1 MVNPQDGEVQV
12 HQPDVRDPPLH
23 RDDVDSNYARKF
35 KPRETLVEHC
45 TNNQPSGS
53 LGRIL
58 IPCRFR
64 WDSEMPSCCKPCSVS
79 RFVHIVDHDCDFFSQ
94 VALLAHIPRESGNFT
109 FANPR
114 ALTVSA
120 PFSESVM
127 AVGTGFSQL
136 FRSVGQVRS
145 ITSVV
150 GPIRTTTR
158 CRSPAWPS
166 PRRFSSPFSIVNFG
180 SGSTGP
186 DQTRYHRNQIFH
198 IHSSHVLFP
207 PPPKVIRRIR
217 ESAKLVVSLPPDLQ
231 RPARDSYDV
240 ALRIVFIMAMCS
252 TLMAY
257 IARLPVSFAMLVGY
271 TASHTTY
278 RSRINLWTSRSP
290 PALNSR
296 NALPP
301 RQTLKIPPILSPH
314 PLRPPLKAM
323 TRTAANGGQYL
334 EQSSRLDLKRSEGL
348 SGYECVDGGVDLE
361 SDIIGGFR
369 SKEPGEFRGTE

>member
-1 MVNPQDGEVQV
+1 MVNAQDGEVQV

-23 RDDVDSNYARKF
+23 RNDVDSNYARTF
-35 KPRETLVEHC
+35 EPRKTLVEHC
-45 TNNQPSGS
+45 TDNQPSRS

-79 RFVHIVDHDCDFFSQ
+79 RFVHIVGHDCDFFSQ

-127 AVGTGFSQL
+127 AVGTGFAQL

-145 ITSVV
+145 ITTVV
-150 GPIRTTTR
+150 EPVRTTTR

-186 DQTRYHRNQIFH
+186 DQTRYHQNQNFH
-198 IHSSHVLFP
+198 VHSSHSLFP
-207 PPPKVIRRIR
+207 PQIIRRIR

-231 RPARDSYDV
+231 RPARDSYDA
-240 ALRIVFIMAMCS
+240 ALRVVFIMGMCS

-257 IARLPVSFAMLVGY
+257 IARLPVSFTMLVGRA
-271 TASHTTY
+271 ASHTTC

-314 PLRPPLKAM
+314 PLRHPSKAM
-323 TRTAANGGQYL
+323 AGTATNGGQYL
-334 EQSSRLDLKRSEGL
+334 EQSSRPDLKWSRRL
-348 SGYECVDGGVDLE
+348 SGYESVDGGVDSE

-369 SKEPGEFRGTE
+369 SKELGEFRGIG